1 MSVENCKVAVYGA
14 GAMGTVLGAFLTL
27 GGVRAHLISRNE
39 LHVQALKSQGA
50 TIECVADEKT
60 IRTDVEAILPSEMTE
75 KYDVIFLMTKQ
86 RDNTKTLAFLK
97 DYLKEDG
104 VICTTQNGLPE
115 LSLVECIGEEKTY
128 GGVASWG
135 ANFLGEG
142 KVELT
147 SKLSAMSIVVGGYQA
162 NEPKTALLVEILRC
176 VSKVNGNQDFVKKT
190 EDLLGAR
197 WAKLAL
203 NSAFSGL
210 SVVTGLEFGEIAKRH
225 KTKKIALRLL
235 REAYAVAD
243 AAGIKVE
250 KVQGHDLK
258 KIFGGYGYFQKLL
271 AYCLL
276 PLTMKKHKKLVSGM
290 LKDVQ
295 SGKKCEIEFING
307 VVCRL
312 GREYSVP
319 TPTTQKVVEIVHG
332 IENGLYEIAP
342 ENVDFF

>member
-39 LHVQALKSQGA
+39 AHIQALKSRGA

-60 IRTDVEAILPSEMTE
+60 IRTAVTALLPEEMTE

-86 RDNTKTLAFLK
+86 RDNAKTLDFLK
-97 DYLKEDG
+97 DYLKADG
-104 VICTTQNGLPE
+104 IICTTQNGLPE
-115 LSLVECIGEEKTY
+115 LSVAEGIGEEKTY

-142 KVELT
+142 EVELT
-147 SKLSAMSIVVGGYQA
+147 SQLSAMSIVVGSYQA
-162 NEPKTALLVEILRC
+162 NAPKTDLLVEILRS
-176 VSKVNGNQDFVKKT
+176 VSMINGNQEFVKKT
-190 EDLLGAR
+190 DDLLGAR
-197 WAKLAL
+197 WAKLAI
-203 NSAFSGL
+203 NSTFSGL
-210 SVVTGLEFGEIAKRH
+210 SVVTGLPFGEIAKRV
-225 KTKKIALRLL
+225 KTRKIALKLL
-235 REAYAVAD
+235 REAYAVAEV
-243 AAGIKVE
+243 AGIKVE

-258 KIFGGYGYFQKLL
+258 KIFGGDGFFQRFFS
-271 AYCLL
+271 YCLL
-276 PLTMKKHKKLVSGM
+276 PLTMKKHKKLISGM

-295 SGKKCEIEFING
+295 LGKKCEIEFING
-307 VVCRL
+307 VVCRI